1 MPKKTYKLLSFHG
14 GINNDADP
22 RDIADNQFA
31 DLQNVAVDE
40 VGKIVVL
47 GDIKTQLISAE
58 SISIG
63 MTGTLTGQGN
73 GLFAVSTDHDGFLD
87 FPSGDVNTPGQ
98 TYYLVE
104 NADTI
109 NGIGED
115 GETGNI
121 VCTIGAAGP
130 TMYYVDGAL
139 RIGDADHGGGAS
151 PQWRGFIKGKLYG
164 TINSDPEWGHIYNS
178 GTSSSDA
185 WYTKDA
191 TIAGCFPEV
200 TFTEDS
206 VLHTVG
212 HNLILG
218 NHWDGDGGGLEAKTF
233 AFAGETV
240 DTGDGPEDTDAG
252 ASDQMFWGLGLQIN
266 ELANGTGTWMPTTTA
281 RYQLYATTVYD
292 GKQESL
298 PQLFTMYGSNHLHTN
313 DDYIGAT
320 PSADLYF
327 TNDNTHN
334 EIGQNVAVTFSPVI
348 KWHGADW
355 EDDAAGSGSA
365 GIGGGQG
372 YNFGASAVTSKSG
385 GNPRITAVKIYW
397 ASNEDG
403 YSNKWLLMEWDF
415 VKGVRPIAPEGGNI
429 GAGGYNLPDSTRQ
442 ETSDSKDYW
451 YMHVHGS
458 GDPNSIG
465 FKWIDPPKIFLYD
478 DIAGHSPNEV
488 IKVDSFKTAV
498 VANRRTYI
506 GNIEQDGE
514 IHGDRILKSTVDE
527 FDKFPKSGALDIVVE
542 DGDEIVALLE
552 YADRILEFKKN
563 TLYIL
568 NVSGDVEF
576 LEAEYKFKGIT
587 NPGAACRTDYGCAW
601 VNQNGCYMYDGKQ
614 VLDLLED
621 KGMRKINRSTWS
633 TFISAENFHRIG
645 FNPFKR
651 QLIVLNGT
659 DDSTVLDD
667 AYVYDMVTKSW
678 TFSTSMISDG
688 NTGSNFINDP
698 VDGSLLIFDDGG
710 ETVDKWVDTSSVAN
724 VSISIKTKD
733 IDFGEPA
740 VRKKIYKVYVTYQGD
755 GTAVTINYGT
765 NGLAPTGTFYITDA
779 TGASTGANAADAC
792 LVAADTGVNDWVK
805 AELKPSSSINNI
817 NSFQLLFDGSTN
829 DQNFAI
835 NDISIIYRMKSI
847 K

>member
-1 MPKKTYKLLSFHG
+1 MPKRTHKLLSFHG
-14 GINNDADP
+14 GINNNADP

-40 VGKIVVL
+40 VGKIVIL
-47 GDIKTQLISAE
+47 GDIKTTYQTIVGAMS
-58 SISIG
+58 
-63 MTGTLTGQGN
+63 GN
-73 GLFAVSTDHDGFLD
+73 GGRGLIAVSTDHDGFLD
-87 FPSGDVNTPGQ
+87 GTVATPGQ
-98 TYYLVE
+98 SYYLVE
-104 NADTI
+104 KANALI
-109 NGIGED
+109 GKGED
-115 GETGNI
+115 GENGSIN
-121 VCTIGAAGP
+121 CTMNEAVS
-130 TMYYVDGAL
+130 YYVDGAL
-139 RIGDADHGGGAS
+139 RIGDADHGGGDA

-178 GTSSSDA
+178 GATSADA

-206 VLHTVG
+206 VVHTVG

-218 NHWDGDGGGLEAKTF
+218 NHWDGDGGGLEARTF

-240 DTGDGPEDTDAG
+240 DTGDGPQDTDGG

-298 PQLFTMYGSNHLHTN
+298 PQLFTMYGSNHLHTSGGGSGTG
-313 DDYIGAT
+313 DYLGAA

-327 TNDNTHN
+327 TNDNTYN

-355 EDDAAGSGSA
+355 EADGSSV
-365 GIGGGQG
+365 GIAGGQG
-372 YNFGASAVTSKSG
+372 YNFGASAVTSRTG
-385 GNPRITAVKIYW
+385 GNSRITAVKIYW

-478 DIAGHSPNEV
+478 DIVGHSPNEV

-498 VANRRTYI
+498 VANRRAYI

-514 IHGDRILKSTVDE
+514 IHGDRILKSPVGE

-614 VLDLLED
+614 VIDLLED
-621 KGMRKINRSTWS
+621 RGMRKINMSTWG
-633 TFISAENFHRIG
+633 TFIGTGTFHRIG
-645 FNPFKR
+645 YNPFKK
-651 QLIVLNGT
+651 QLIVKQGWDT
-659 DDSTVLDD
+659 DDDPVPTTNDD

-678 TFSTSMISDG
+678 TFSSSMVSDG
-688 NTGSNFINDP
+688 DTGSNFLNDP
-698 VDGSLLIFDDGG
+698 VDGKLLIFDDGNN
-710 ETVDKWVDTSSVAN
+710 TIDYWTDTPTSN
-724 VSISIKTKD
+724 PSIVIITKD

-740 VRKKIYKVYVTYQGD
+740 VRKKIYKVYITYKADSSTLPSVTYGINGD
-755 GTAVTINYGT
+755 STPTTAATSVT
-765 NGLAPTGTFYITDA
+765 AF
-779 TGASTGANAADAC
+779 
-792 LVAADTGVNDWVK
+792 ADTDNAWTR
-805 AELKPSSSINNI
+805 AEYTFDSDANNCKSIQLKIAGTTHT
-817 NSFQLLFDGSTN
+817 SFE
-829 DQNFAI
+829 I
-835 NDISIIYRMKSI
+835 NDITFIYRMKSI

>member
-1 MPKKTYKLLSFHG
+1 MPKRTYKLLSFHG

-47 GDIKTQLISAE
+47 GDIKTTQNHGTDLTL
-58 SISIG
+58 
-63 MTGTLTGQGN
+63 TGTLTGQGN

-87 FPSGDVNTPGQ
+87 GTVATPGQ
-98 TYYLVE
+98 SYYLVE
-104 NADTI
+104 NGDTI

-121 VCTIGAAGP
+121 SCTIGSAGP

-139 RIGDADHGGGAS
+139 RIGDADHGGGAA

-164 TINSDPEWGHIYNS
+164 TINADTEWGHVYNS
-178 GTSSSDA
+178 GTSSADA

-206 VLHTVG
+206 VVHTVG

-240 DTGDGPEDTDAG
+240 DTGDGPEDTDAS

-266 ELANGTGTWMPTTTA
+266 ELANGTGTWMPATTA

-298 PQLFTMYGSNHLHTN
+298 PQLFTMYGSNHLHTD

-327 TNDNTHN
+327 TNDNTHD

-355 EDDAAGSGSA
+355 EADGSSV
-365 GIGGGQG
+365 GIAGGQG
-372 YNFGASAVTSKSG
+372 YNFGASAVTSRSG
-385 GNPRITAVKIYW
+385 GDPRITAVKIYW

-403 YSNKWLLMEWDF
+403 YTNKWLLMEWDF

-429 GAGGYNLPDSTRQ
+429 GAGGYNLPDSTNQVR
-442 ETSDSKDYW
+442 TGTYDFW

-458 GDPNSIG
+458 GDPHSIG

-478 DIAGHSPNEV
+478 DMVGHSPDEV

-498 VANRRTYI
+498 VANRRAYI

-514 IHGDRILKSTVDE
+514 IHGDRILKSPVGE
-527 FDKFPKSGALDIVVE
+527 FDKFPKSGALDIIIE

-614 VLDLLED
+614 VIDLLED
-621 KGMRKINRSTWS
+621 RGMRKINRSTWS
-633 TFISAENFHRIG
+633 TFIGTTNHHRIG

-651 QLIVLNGT
+651 QIIVLQGT
-659 DDSTVLDD
+659 TGDD

-678 TFSTSMISDG
+678 TFSSSMISDG
-688 NTGSNFINDP
+688 DTGSNFINDP

-710 ETVDKWVDTSSVAN
+710 ETVDKWVDTPTSN
-724 VSISIKTKD
+724 PSIVIITKD
-733 IDFGEPA
+733 VDFGEPA
-740 VRKKIYKVYVTYQGD
+740 VRKKIYKAYITYRSNSGTLPTTTYGVDGD
-755 GTAVTINYGT
+755 STPATATTAVTAFANTSNAWTRAEFTFGSDANNCKSIQLKIAGT
-765 NGLAPTGTFYITDA
+765 SHT
-779 TGASTGANAADAC
+779 
-792 LVAADTGVNDWVK
+792 
-805 AELKPSSSINNI
+805 
-817 NSFQLLFDGSTN
+817 SFE
-829 DQNFAI
+829 I
-835 NDISIIYRMKSI
+835 NDVTFIYRMKSI